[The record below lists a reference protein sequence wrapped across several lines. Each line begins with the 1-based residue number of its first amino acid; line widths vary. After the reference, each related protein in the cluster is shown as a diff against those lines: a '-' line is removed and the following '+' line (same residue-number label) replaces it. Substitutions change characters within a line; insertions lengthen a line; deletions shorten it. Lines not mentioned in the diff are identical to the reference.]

1 MIGDWIRA
9 KADKNG
15 DRVALEVLGETL
27 TYAQLDERTDRA
39 AAGFAA
45 LGLRPGDK
53 VCVMMRNSVANV
65 EAWLG
70 LCKAGLV
77 EVPIN
82 TANRGY
88 LLEYII
94 RQSDARAIV
103 CDAEFLPRLEGIAP
117 EHVIVPGRDELP
129 DGPVPHP
136 KLRPRDTSVILYT
149 SGTTGPSKGVVLSH
163 NANLA
168 LARST
173 CRLMRY
179 TSEDVLYTVF
189 PLFHIN
195 AKYTSVMAAMEA
207 DARLVMEERFSASR
221 FWDTCRTKGV
231 TAFNYQGALL
241 LMLFKQP
248 PREDDHDNPVRVGF
262 GAPCPAD
269 LWEPFEQRFG
279 VRLVD
284 VYGMTEIAIATA
296 NSLDERRIGTAGKAA
311 DGYEVRIVDPDDRPV
326 PPDTPGEIV
335 VRPTKPDILI
345 SEYYGQEEATL
356 EAFRNL
362 WFHTGDRGRMDAD
375 GYLTFID
382 RMKDAIRRRGENISS
397 WEVEQVVNAH
407 EDVLE
412 CAAYGVRSEEEVA
425 IAIVLQP
432 GCEFRPLA
440 LLEHCAERMAHFAV
454 PRYVRVLDE
463 LPRTPSQRLQ
473 KYKLRDAGITRD
485 AWDAEA
491 HGFRAKR

>member
-9 KADKNG
+9 KAVKNG
-15 DRVALEVLGETL
+15 DRIALEVAGETR
-27 TYAQLDERTDRA
+27 TYDQLDANTDRT

-45 LGLRPGDK
+45 LGLKPGDK
-53 VCVMMRNSVANV
+53 CCLMMRNSVANV

-70 LCKAGLV
+70 LCKAGIV

-82 TANRGY
+82 TANKGY

-94 RQSDARAIV
+94 RQSDARAII
-103 CDAEFLPRLEGIAP
+103 CDEEFLPRLEEIEHRL
-117 EHVIVPGRDELP
+117 EHVIVGELP
-129 DGPVPHP
+129 DGPVPRP
-136 KLRPRDTSVILYT
+136 TLRPRDTSVILYT

-173 CRLMRY
+173 VELMRY
-179 TSEDVLYTVF
+179 GRDDVLYTVF

-207 DARLVMEERFSASR
+207 DARLVMEDKFSASG
-221 FWDTCRTKGV
+221 FWDTCRAKGV

-241 LMLFKQP
+241 LMLYKQP
-248 PREDDHDNPVRVGF
+248 PREDDADNPVRVGF

-269 LWEPFEQRFG
+269 LWEPFEERFG

-296 NSLDERRIGTAGKAA
+296 NSLEHRRIGTAGRAA
-311 DGYEVRIVDPDDRPV
+311 PGYEVRIVDPDDRPV
-326 PPDTPGEIV
+326 APDTPGEIV
-335 VRPTKPDILI
+335 VRPTMPDILI
-345 SEYYGQEEATL
+345 SEYYKQEQATI

-407 EDVLE
+407 SDVLE
-412 CAAYGVRSEEEVA
+412 CAAYGVPSELSEEEVA

-432 GCEFRPLA
+432 GRAFEPSSLIAHCEQ
-440 LLEHCAERMAHFAV
+440 RMARFAV

-473 KYKLRDAGITRD
+473 KYKLREAGVTAD
-485 AWDAEA
+485 MWDATV
-491 HGFRAKR
+491 RS